1 MDLRKVFAANL
12 TRLRKKNG
20 LNQTWLADK
29 AGMSRDHLNRL
40 EKGRFHVSL
49 SVIGKLSKALKVQPA
64 DFLRLHRTVERPKKK
79 RHLGR

>member
-29 AGMSRDHLNRL
+29 AGVNRDHLNRL
-40 EKGRFHVSL
+40 EQGRFHVSL
-49 SVIGKLSKALKVQPA
+49 SVTGKL
-64 DFLRLHRTVERPKKK
+64 
-79 RHLGR
+79 